1 MRSEKIE
8 KPKATY
14 GRVPLIVATTL
25 LAINVIIELSFT
37 NDLRA
42 IPTFYNEQSTTNAGL
57 SMSMGLSTVV
67 DVLVC
72 GSIGIAVLIYAIAI
86 RKRMPPKRL
95 RLIVVITVAQLLIVQ
110 GVIAPVLAKALG
122 PSAVGANLQSQM
134 DDAAR
139 TMDWIKSKT
148 LPEGFSGDD
157 SNGVQ
162 EEVNARWLAQSSAF
176 EEAFAERTCAS
187 VIAYAADLGAT
198 QWVEKFTKT
207 KGSVANKAQTQSAC
221 LAAVNGYPKLK
232 VQRQTIVSPEFILA
246 GKAVGGSGSPFA
258 ATLSL
263 LKQGSSGDFA
273 NKWVY
278 ELLIHTAY
286 NEDPLTLQGG
296 LSQGTIEINDLLT
309 LIAQERLAAPDRNPT
324 DPAFVRET
332 LKLYQHDIDIQVF
345 ETKPGVANHL
355 ELTNSDGAHMCLAID
370 PWDEKREGTE
380 DPGYGYGLGFMQ
392 NLDVLK
398 GFGVAVEGGCKK

>member
-1 MRSEKIE
+1 MRSEHIE
-8 KPKATY
+8 QSKKSY
-14 GRVPLIVATTL
+14 GRFPLIVATTL
-25 LAINVIIELSFT
+25 LAINVLIELSFT

-57 SMSMGLSTVV
+57 SMSMGLSTVG
-67 DVLVC
+67 DILAF
-72 GSIGIAVLIYAIAI
+72 GSIGIAMLIYAIAI
-86 RKRMPPKRL
+86 RKRMPGKRL
-95 RLIVVITVAQLLIVQ
+95 RVIVALTVAQLLIVQ
-110 GVIAPVLAKALG
+110 GTIAPVLARALG

-134 DDAAR
+134 DESAR
-139 TMDWIKSKT
+139 TMDWIQSKT

-176 EEAFAERTCAS
+176 KEAFAERTCAS

-198 QWVEKFTKT
+198 QWVEKFTMT
-207 KGSVANKAQTQSAC
+207 KGSVANEAQTLDAC

-232 VQRQTIVSPEFILA
+232 VQRQTVASPEFILA

-258 ATLSL
+258 VTLTL
-263 LKQGSSGDFA
+263 LKQGSSSDFA
-273 NKWVY
+273 NAWVY

-309 LIAQERLAAPDRNPT
+309 LIAQERLAAPDRDPT
-324 DPAFVRET
+324 DPEFVRET

-355 ELTNSDGAHMCLAID
+355 ELTNSDGVHMCLTID
-370 PWDEKREGTE
+370 PWDEKREGIE

>member
-8 KPKATY
+8 QPKATY
-14 GRVPLIVATTL
+14 GTVPLIVATTL

-139 TMDWIKSKT
+139 TVDWIKSKT
-148 LPEGFSGDD
+148 LPESFSGDD

-162 EEVNARWLAQSSAF
+162 EEVNVRWLVQSSAF

-198 QWVEKFTKT
+198 EWVEKFTKT
-207 KGSVANKAQTQSAC
+207 KGSVANEAQTQSAC

-232 VQRQTIVSPEFILA
+232 VQRQT
-246 GKAVGGSGSPFA
+246 
-258 ATLSL
+258 
-263 LKQGSSGDFA
+263 
-273 NKWVY
+273 
-278 ELLIHTAY
+278 
-286 NEDPLTLQGG
+286 
-296 LSQGTIEINDLLT
+296 
-309 LIAQERLAAPDRNPT
+309 
-324 DPAFVRET
+324 
-332 LKLYQHDIDIQVF
+332 
-345 ETKPGVANHL
+345 
-355 ELTNSDGAHMCLAID
+355 
-370 PWDEKREGTE
+370 
-380 DPGYGYGLGFMQ
+380 
-392 NLDVLK
+392 
-398 GFGVAVEGGCKK
+398 